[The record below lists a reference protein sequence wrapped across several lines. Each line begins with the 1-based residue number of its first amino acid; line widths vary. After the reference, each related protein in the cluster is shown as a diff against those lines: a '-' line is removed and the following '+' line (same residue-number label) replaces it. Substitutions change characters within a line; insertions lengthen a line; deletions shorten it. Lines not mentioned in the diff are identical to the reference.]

1 MAYCTFILYLARL
14 NRFSLQ
20 LFGNG
25 VFLAVKISSLCPWPS
40 GILLDFRNLFINF
53 SRSVVAKGHKLNGL
67 QKHAFILSY
76 VLGDCRVN
84 PKCQQILA
92 FWRLRQGLGTFPCH
106 FWLLLALRSSWYPLA
121 LGGHTAASAVS
132 HVMVSLFTCVQSS
145 LFLCVECARVCSQAC
160 GDQKSILVSS
170 SVILHLAFGGR
181 LSINPE
187 FTDLTRFSGQLA
199 TVLPVTLHLLGLQAR
214 TIKPNLCVG
223 AEDLNSGLY
232 TVQQVPYQLSHLP
245 RPPSSYESD

>member
-1 MAYCTFILYLARL
+1 MSADPCFLEAQAGVGHPPLTLLVFTGSQEFLIPLGFGGSHCSICLV
-14 NRFSLQ
+14 SL
-20 LFGNG
+20 
-25 VFLAVKISSLCPWPS
+25 
-40 GILLDFRNLFINF
+40 
-53 SRSVVAKGHKLNGL
+53 
-67 QKHAFILSY
+67 
-76 VLGDCRVN
+76 
-84 PKCQQILA
+84 
-92 FWRLRQGLGTFPCH
+92 
-106 FWLLLALRSSWYPLA
+106 
-121 LGGHTAASAVS
+121 
-132 HVMVSLFTCVQSS
+132 MVSLFTCVQSS

-181 LSINPE
+181 LSVNPE
-187 FTDLTRFSGQLA
+187 FTDLTRFSGQLE